1 MRRNISFISLVLLI
15 MTVPLFSCT
24 VPMNK
29 VAVITLS
36 GTIQSEQSAS
46 ILSGSA
52 ITPDDV
58 REYLCRADDDPMV
71 KAIVI
76 RIDSPGGDPAACQE
90 IVYQMERT
98 HKPIVISMR
107 SMVTSGGYYISAGAD
122 RIVALPSTLTGS
134 IGVITLIPD
143 VEGLFDKVGVRM
155 EVLKAGKYKDMYAGV
170 RELTAE
176 EKALIQKTTDQ
187 IYEQFI
193 DVIVKGR
200 NMERQNVL
208 ELADGQLFTGVDAK
222 ELGLVDELGDLQ
234 VAVDAAA
241 KLAGVQSPELDFY
254 EPEISNLLKK
264 FLGMSNRT
272 LPAAMNSGFLD
283 AASITAMHI
292 LDNPYPIYLYK

>member
-1 MRRNISFISLVLLI
+1 MKRIIFFINLILLVTTIPLL
-15 MTVPLFSCT
+15 SCKMQ
-24 VPMNK
+24 MNK
-29 VAVITLS
+29 VAVVTLS
-36 GTIQSEQSAS
+36 GNIQSQQSVS
-46 ILSGSA
+46 FLSGSV
-52 ITPDDV
+52 ITPDGV
-58 REYLCRADDDPMV
+58 RKYLRKASDDPMI

-90 IVYQMERT
+90 IVYEMERID
-98 HKPIVISMR
+98 KPIVISMC
-107 SMVTSGGYYISAGAD
+107 SLVASGGYYISAGAD

-143 VEGLFDKVGVRM
+143 IEGLFDKVGVRM

-176 EKALIQKTTDQ
+176 EKSLIQKNTDQ

-200 NMERQNVL
+200 KMERQKVL
-208 ELADGQLFTGVDAK
+208 ELADGRLFTGVDAK

-241 KLAGVQSPELDFY
+241 KLAGVQSPELEFY
-254 EPEISNLLKK
+254 EPETPNLFKIL
-264 FLGMSNRT
+264 LGMNSS
-272 LPAAMNSGFLD
+272 ASQGVFNSGFLN
-283 AASITAMHI
+283 AESITAMRI

>member
-1 MRRNISFISLVLLI
+1 MKRIIFFINLVLLVT
-15 MTVPLFSCT
+15 TVPLLSCKM
-24 VPMNK
+24 PMNK
-29 VAVITLS
+29 VAVVTLS
-36 GTIQSEQSAS
+36 GNIQSQQSVS
-46 ILSGSA
+46 FLSGSV
-52 ITPDDV
+52 ITPDGV
-58 REYLCRADDDPMV
+58 RKYLRKASGDPMI

-90 IVYQMERT
+90 IVYEMERID
-98 HKPIVISMR
+98 KPTVISMG
-107 SMVTSGGYYISAGAD
+107 SLVASGGYYISAGAD

-143 VEGLFDKVGVRM
+143 IEGLFDKVGVRM

-176 EKALIQKTTDQ
+176 EKSLIQKNTDQ

-200 NMERQNVL
+200 KMERQKVL
-208 ELADGQLFTGVDAK
+208 ELADGRLFTGVDAK

-241 KLAGVQSPELDFY
+241 KLAGVQSPELEFY
-254 EPEISNLLKK
+254 EPETPNLFKIL
-264 FLGMSNRT
+264 LGMNSS
-272 LPAAMNSGFLD
+272 MFQGVFNSGFLN
-283 AASITAMHI
+283 AESITAMHM